1 MCLAKKKMQFRR
13 IWGLVACVCIYRD
26 KYTYIYVNEKRKRN
40 YHFEGEVEGL
50 FKLLPR
56 AL

>member
-1 MCLAKKKMQFRR
+1 MAKKKMQFRR